1 MIGVRR
7 ESYQCFY
14 LSLAYCKS
22 TVRKIKNKNTLSV
35 KTFFFFF
42 AAEFQEK
49 NIENNILREE
59 LIRLKQENQ
68 LLKKEI
74 TAVEFQRMSMSLLYV
89 L

>member
-1 MIGVRR
+1 M
-7 ESYQCFY
+7 FN
-14 LSLAYCKS
+14 L
-22 TVRKIKNKNTLSV
+22 
-35 KTFFFFF
+35 FFVFF
-42 AAEFQEK
+42 AAELQEK
-49 NIENNILREE
+49 NIENNSQREE

>member
-1 MIGVRR
+1 MFN
-7 ESYQCFY
+7 FY
-14 LSLAYCKS
+14 FC
-22 TVRKIKNKNTLSV
+22 I
-35 KTFFFFF
+35 FF
-42 AAEFQEK
+42 AAELQEK
-49 NIENNILREE
+49 NIENNSQREE